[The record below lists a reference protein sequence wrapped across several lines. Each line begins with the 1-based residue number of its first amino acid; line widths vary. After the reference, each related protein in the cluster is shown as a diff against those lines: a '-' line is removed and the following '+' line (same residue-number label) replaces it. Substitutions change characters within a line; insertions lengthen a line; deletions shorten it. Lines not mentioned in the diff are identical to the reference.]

1 MGFFKNYIAG
11 KVFLILMTTEL
22 QPVSY
27 SIEIPGIEYYY
38 TGTIDVN
45 NEDIVDLP
53 RSVEVLSHDD
63 TVKKAQ
69 NNKVYNSL
77 IMLVLE

>member
-1 MGFFKNYIAG
+1 MLAVVVLE
-11 KVFLILMTTEL
+11 KVHAQVL
-22 QPVSY
+22 Y
-27 SIEIPGIEYYY
+27 C
-38 TGTIDVN
+38 
-45 NEDIVDLP
+45 IVLLYAHIHNIIMITFYKKP
-53 RSVEVLSHDD
+53 TQENCKAYQNHKVWITV

>member
-1 MGFFKNYIAG
+1 MYCIVKTIYIYNLSSKYRG
-11 KVFLILMTTEL
+11 LDSGVPCTGE
-22 QPVSY
+22 QY
-27 SIEIPGIEYYY
+27 RIP
-38 TGTIDVN
+38 
-45 NEDIVDLP
+45 
-53 RSVEVLSHDD
+53 